1 MKYLTKI
8 RLYLIADANKRTKLL
23 IKKKIFNNVGNN
35 LFFQPRLLP
44 DEPKLIKFGNNVTV
58 ASNVTFVTHD
68 VIDKV
73 LNNMNYDFH
82 FNYNCSPIIIGDNV
96 FIGCNVTILS
106 NIIIGNNVIVAAGSV
121 VTKDVPNNSIVAG
134 NPAKVVGS
142 FEEYVNNRK
151 NINDALLYPY
161 DDDSINLIWKRFMNE
176 KNIK

>member
-8 RLYLIADANKRTKLL
+8 RLYLIANANKRTKLL
-23 IKKKIFNNVGNN
+23 VKKKIFNSVGNN
-35 LFFQPRLLP
+35 FFFQPRILP

-82 FNYNCSPIIIGDNV
+82 FNYNCSPITIGDNV

-106 NIIIGNNVIVAAGSV
+106 NVMIGNNVIVAAGSV

-151 NINDALLYPY
+151 TINDTLLYPY